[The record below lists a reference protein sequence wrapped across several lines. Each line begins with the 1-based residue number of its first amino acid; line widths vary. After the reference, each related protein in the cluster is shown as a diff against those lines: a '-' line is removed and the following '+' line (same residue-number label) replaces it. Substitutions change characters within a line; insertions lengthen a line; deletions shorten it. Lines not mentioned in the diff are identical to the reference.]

1 MRIVAGLGNPGPEYV
16 GTRHNV
22 GFDVLDR
29 LADRIGVGFRDRG
42 GEAAVADGRHYDPPC
57 LLVKPLTYMNLSG
70 EPLRKILRDLDGSI
84 EETLVVSDDFN
95 LEVGRLRV
103 RRSGSDGGHNGL
115 KSIIAMMK
123 TDAFP
128 RLRVGVGP
136 PPERMPVE
144 VFVLRRFDAG
154 QARDVRAAV
163 ARAADAARD
172 WIEGEAIDSL
182 MNRYNRAPA

>member
-22 GFDVLDR
+22 GFDVVDR
-29 LADRIGVGFRDRG
+29 LADRIGLDFRDRG

-70 EPLRKILRDLDGSI
+70 GPLRKILRDLEGRI

-95 LEVGRLRV
+95 LDLGRLRL
-103 RRSGSDGGHNGL
+103 RRGGSDGGHNGL
-115 KSIIAMMK
+115 KSIIALCK

-144 VFVLRRFDAG
+144 VFVLRRFDKE
-154 QARDVRAAV
+154 QERDVKAAV

-172 WIEGEAIDSL
+172 WIEGEAIDRL
-182 MNRYNRAPA
+182 MNRANRPPT